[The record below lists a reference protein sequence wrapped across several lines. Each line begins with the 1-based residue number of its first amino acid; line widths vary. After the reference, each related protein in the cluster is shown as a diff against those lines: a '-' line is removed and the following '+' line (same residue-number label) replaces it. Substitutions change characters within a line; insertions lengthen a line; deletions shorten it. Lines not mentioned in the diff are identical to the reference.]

1 MKQTLKEI
9 ENTME
14 AGNLRFEIG
23 NTKWAQTYSSMLR
36 IQKDSK
42 HGSGNR
48 VVKCGKS

>member
-1 MKQTLKEI
+1 MKQRLIQI

-14 AGNLRFEIG
+14 AGNLRFEIA

-42 HGSGNR
+42 NGSGNR
-48 VVKCGKS
+48 VVKCGRS